1 MAKKAKA
8 VVEPVE
14 IDDED
19 DESGPVP
26 PGQLGDW
33 QAVLPKEVQEAVDKY
48 VELMRE
54 SNSLREQKNAAKEAC
69 IEAMSNHA
77 IDRVKIDEGG
87 KYSWIKAPRWR
98 GHAMEVGPLARY
110 IIGYTQ
116 NNAEFKEPV
125 EATEFIRKADHY
137 DKATIVTFKADESQ
151 AKVTP

>member
-1 MAKKAKA
+1 MAKRAKA

-26 PGQLGDW
+26 AGQLGDW
-33 QAVLPKEVQEAVDKY
+33 QDVLPKEVQDAVDKY

-54 SNSLREQKNAAKEAC
+54 ANALREQKNAAKEAC

-87 KYSWIKAPRWR
+87 KYLVCESVMRLK
-98 GHAMEVGPLARY
+98 
-110 IIGYTQ
+110 
-116 NNAEFKEPV
+116 
-125 EATEFIRKADHY
+125 TE
-137 DKATIVTFKADESQ
+137 S
-151 AKVTP
+151 AKGQGDDLGDD